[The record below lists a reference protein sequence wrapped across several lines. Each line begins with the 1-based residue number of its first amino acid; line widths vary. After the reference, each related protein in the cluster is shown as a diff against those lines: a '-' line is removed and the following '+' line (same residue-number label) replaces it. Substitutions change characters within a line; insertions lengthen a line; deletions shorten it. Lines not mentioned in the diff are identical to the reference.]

1 VVAAA
6 AAAAITVTAALSAA
20 HRRRLREVWRSA
32 GWPCKDLIELD
43 LLAQGYLLRHWD
55 EQGRETLRVSDS
67 GLQLLAQARQRHQ
80 AARNAH
86 EDLVARVAADM
97 QRAGRLV
104 WRGLTLRAPLVDEQ
118 GATQWVMAM
127 PDVFSIRQTTVE
139 SYVEPVVHEI
149 KVSRADLL
157 SDLRKPAKGQA
168 YRALAS
174 QCWYVVRAGLAGLD
188 DVPADFGLMEAGDG
202 GLTVLRPA
210 PRRPMTLPLAAWMA
224 LARAHAEPAQEF
236 DAQAWLGE
244 PPPAFGDAEKSLET
258 EEAEK
263 AERAGEAEE
272 KDEPSAPG
280 ASPPVVDRP

>member
-1 VVAAA
+1 MVLGL
-6 AAAAITVTAALSAA
+6 TAA

-43 LLAQGYLLRHWD
+43 LVAEGHLQRHWD
-55 EQGRETLRVSDS
+55 EQGRETLRVTDA
-67 GLQLLAQARQRHQ
+67 GVQLLAQTRQSNQLARL
-80 AARNAH
+80 AH

-104 WRGLTLRAPLVDEQ
+104 WRGLSLRAPLVDEQ
-118 GATQWVMAM
+118 GAIQWVMAM

-157 SDLRKPAKGQA
+157 SDLRKPNKGQA

-174 QCWYVVRAGLAGLD
+174 QCWYVVGAGVADLR
-188 DVPADFGLMEAGDG
+188 DVPAEFGLMESTGD

-210 PRRPMTLPLAAWMA
+210 PRKPMTLNLATWMA
-224 LARAHAEPAQEF
+224 LARAHAEQALET
-236 DAQAWLGE
+236 DAQGWLGDPLGSE
-244 PPPAFGDAEKSLET
+244 GVA
-258 EEAEK
+258 
-263 AERAGEAEE
+263 
-272 KDEPSAPG
+272 
-280 ASPPVVDRP
+280 

>member
-1 VVAAA
+1 MVLGL
-6 AAAAITVTAALSAA
+6 TAA

-43 LLAQGYLLRHWD
+43 LVAEGHLQRHWD
-55 EQGRETLRVSDS
+55 EQGRETLRVTDA
-67 GLQLLAQARQRHQ
+67 GVQLLAQTRQSNQ
-80 AARNAH
+80 AARLSH

-118 GATQWVMAM
+118 GATQWVLAM

-157 SDLRKPAKGQA
+157 SDLRKPGKGQA

-174 QCWYVVRAGLAGLD
+174 QCWYVVRAGVAGLD
-188 DVPADFGLMEAGDG
+188 DVPTEFGLMESTGE
-202 GLTVLRPA
+202 GLSVLRPA
-210 PRRPMTLPLAAWMA
+210 PRKPMTLSLAAWMA
-224 LARAHAEPAQEF
+224 LARAHAEPALGT
-236 DAQAWLGE
+236 DAQGWLGE
-244 PPPAFGDAEKSLET
+244 PLGSD
-258 EEAEK
+258 
-263 AERAGEAEE
+263 
-272 KDEPSAPG
+272 DG
-280 ASPPVVDRP
+280 A